1 MRPSAQQLYPVLA
14 LIVLAGGTVWLDRAT
29 RDDAEGSRRSVRST
43 PDFTAEGTRLTSF
56 DQTGALRYE
65 LDADKVTNYPA
76 SDITELEEPRLRY
89 LGQGRELRV
98 SAHTGT
104 ISKGGD
110 EVFLAGEVKSER
122 DGTGGSGA
130 MSFASETLKIW
141 PDEERAETSDPVVL
155 KQGDT
160 TARALGMKTDNLF
173 GTLDLIGKASVHFPR
188 NSRTQP

>member
-1 MRPSAQQLYPVLA
+1 M
-14 LIVLAGGTVWLDRAT
+14 
-29 RDDAEGSRRSVRST
+29 RST

-56 DQTGALRYE
+56 DRTGELRYE
-65 LDADKVTNYPA
+65 LDAEKITNYPA
-76 SDITELEEPRLRY
+76 SDITELDEPRLRY

-98 SAHTGT
+98 SAHSGT

-110 EVFLAGEVKSER
+110 EVLLAGEVKAER
-122 DGTGGSGA
+122 DGADGSAA

-141 PDEERAETSDPVVL
+141 PNQERAETSDPVVL
-155 KQGDT
+155 KQGNT
-160 TARALGMKTDNLF
+160 IAQALGLKTDNLF

>member
-14 LIVLAGGTVWLDRAT
+14 LVVLAGGTVWLDRVTSDESA
-29 RDDAEGSRRSVRST
+29 GSRSVVRST

-56 DQTGALRYE
+56 DRTGALRYE
-65 LDADKVTNYPA
+65 LDSDKVTNYPA
-76 SDITELEEPRLRY
+76 SGITELDQPRLRY

-98 SAHTGT
+98 IPRSGT

-122 DGTGGSGA
+122 DGTAGSAA

-155 KQGDT
+155 TQGGT
-160 TARALGMKTDNLF
+160 IARALSLKTDNLF